1 MRRYCLAAI
10 LCALASVAAA
20 QTLTGLVVGIADGDT
35 ITVLDA
41 SKTQHRVRPDD
52 LIETVKVGDK
62 VLFTVVKDTDGS
74 LVVTSIKPAP

>member
-10 LCALASVAAA
+10 LCALASVATAE
-20 QTLTGLVVGIADGDT
+20 TLTGLVVGIADGDT